1 MQHLQLFARGTRA
14 GTLPVIIAPVVIGSL
29 LAWQQ
34 GSLFSWPLFV
44 LTLIGAM
51 AAHLGANLV
60 NDIFDFGQGTDQIAD
75 ELAAA
80 GDATFTTGSQLLLH
94 ADLSPVTYRW
104 LALGCFACA
113 LLCGLLLSLL
123 RPWVLLFASLGF
135 LLAVCYVAPPLRL
148 AYVGRGLGEIDIFLS
163 FGLLPLAG
171 AFYVQAGNVTSPPV
185 LVSLPVG
192 LYTVAVLYFHHFL
205 HWRADLRAGKITPVV
220 AMGEARARR
229 VGAVIPGAIALTL
242 LTLAL
247 TQVLPWYSAA
257 AVLTVL
263 PVQLALRRTNGD
275 LKGYLGLMASNMR
288 SNLLAALIISA
299 ALVVRTLTHL

>member
-1 MQHLQLFARGTRA
+1 MI
-14 GTLPVIIAPVVIGSL
+14 VPVVIGSL

-34 GSLFSWPLFV
+34 GSPFSWPLFA

-60 NDIFDFGQGTDQIAD
+60 NDIFDFGQGTDQAAY
-75 ELAAA
+75 ELAA
-80 GDATFTTGSQLLLH
+80 GGTTLTTGSPLLLH
-94 ADLSPVTYRW
+94 GELSPAAYRW

-113 LLCGLLLSLL
+113 LFCGLLLSLL
-123 RPWVLLFASLGF
+123 RPWVLLLACLGF
-135 LLAVCYVAPPLRL
+135 LLALCYVAPPLRL
-148 AYVGRGLGEIDIFLS
+148 AYIGRGLGEIDIFLS

-171 AFYVQAGNVTSPPV
+171 AFYVQAGNVTFPAL

-205 HWRADLRAGKITPVV
+205 HWRGDQRAGKITPVV
-220 AMGEARARR
+220 ALGEARARV
-229 VGAVIPGAIALTL
+229 VGALILGTIALTM

-263 PVQLALRRTNGD
+263 PVLLALRRTNGD
-275 LKGYLGLMASNMR
+275 LHHYLRLMASNMR
-288 SNLLAALIISA
+288 SNLLASLIISA
-299 ALVVRTLTHL
+299 ALLLRALTHL